1 MIYIISL
8 EQKTPTQKRMYIAS
22 TVNVP
27 HQYERGTR
35 CLKCH
40 AFEIEAHDISIMN
53 VAFRYSLKEVDS

>member
-1 MIYIISL
+1 MVYIISL
-8 EQKTPTQKRMYIAS
+8 EQKTSHPKAYVAS

-40 AFEIEAHDISIMN
+40 AFEIQDHDISIMN